1 MSSSEY
7 YCVPGDRLC
16 PCDRATTGPGTYEKQ
31 NCIYASIAGTIQ
43 LTTVDQSTANSDKK
57 PIISVV

>member
-16 PCDRATTGPGTYEKQ
+16 PCDRAT
-31 NCIYASIAGTIQ
+31 
-43 LTTVDQSTANSDKK
+43 
-57 PIISVV
+57 